1 MISFDDALLHAIRSF
16 FRTVLNW
23 DSPFFLL
30 CDKCTVTSTALFV
43 NIQYKSNFWV
53 RIVHCI
59 NAVETSKATG
69 RDSGTRSKYWTTSFL
84 LILPNFFCLPSVN
97 KSPSVVTSYLRNRNL
112 VDYLLRRTFSCCWS
126 SLWPWSLVV
135 SLLPNIHGS
144 KLTTTLETQ
153 FSCSRL
159 VDPRPRNRPSDA
171 PFLAALVSLSGT
183 CRLLRRRFSK
193 TPQTLVP
200 TTPKSKSLVVVPCPS
215 SYQAISP
222 PTAW

>member
-1 MISFDDALLHAIRSF
+1 M
-16 FRTVLNW
+16 
-23 DSPFFLL
+23 
-30 CDKCTVTSTALFV
+30 
-43 NIQYKSNFWV
+43 

-59 NAVETSKATG
+59 NAVETSKAIG

-84 LILPNFFCLPSVN
+84 LIFPNFFCLPSVN

-144 KLTTTLETQ
+144 TLTTTPEIHS
-153 FSCSRL
+153 SCSRL
-159 VDPRPRNRPSDA
+159 VHPQPRNRPSDA
-171 PFLAALVSLSGT
+171 PFLAALVSLSAT

-200 TTPKSKSLVVVPCPS
+200 TTQVKVASGSTLSFKLPSDIAANSMIIIGYNRESDFQDYFSTDIASLNSFGAV
-215 SYQAISP
+215 Y
-222 PTAW
+222 PTLTSFIRDAMNTSQFTT